1 MIPVV
6 GLFHASRRAFFLQE
20 LMLFPVALLRGV
32 QQIRAFENGT
42 LDVFSLGTDNP
53 NRLGSLIE
61 SPISTTWV
69 QSLSGRRRTMTLDVR
84 VRRYLACVILLFAGG
99 FQTASAQTA
108 VYGPHLW
115 DKPLDPA
122 VFEKR
127 VNEQLNRAQKSL
139 DQLLAVN
146 GPRTIENTLAPYDDA
161 IEVLDTAGN
170 QSGLMQIVSP
180 EATVRD
186 RAQAMVQKVSAV
198 ATALSL
204 NSVIFH
210 ALSDLDVAKADP
222 ATQYY
227 VKRTL
232 LEFRLAGVDKDDA
245 TRARIQ
251 SLNDNITKLAT
262 QFQRNTQESQL
273 KVVVKNRAELDGLPD
288 DYINLHKPAADGSI
302 TLTSDSPDVT
312 PVLDFANS
320 ADLRRRMYLAYNDRA
335 YPQNVTVLADLLK
348 KREELANL
356 LGYKH
361 WSDLNAADKM
371 AVNSQNISQ
380 FIDQIDAASRPVA
393 DREYQMLLALA
404 RKEHPSLTH
413 VSMPDRRYYSEQL
426 RRKEFDFNSQAARP
440 YFPYDGVQQGILD
453 VASRLFNI
461 TFRPA
466 KDAVTWDPSVSAFD
480 VLDSDRRLG
489 RIYLDMHPRPGKD
502 QWFSSDPIL
511 DGKRGQQLPEVALI
525 CNFSGGKPGEPGL
538 MEYGDVT
545 TFFHEFGH
553 LMHWI
558 FQGQQQWAGY
568 GGNLESD
575 FVEAPS
581 QMLEEWMHDP
591 KVLAIFAHNFQTGK
605 PIPAD
610 LVRRANRAD
619 AFGRGLWT
627 RRQLVYTNVSFD
639 LHNTT
644 PDPAKLEKALADN
657 TKRFLP
663 YGPVEGDHEI
673 ASFGHL
679 VGYSSAYYT
688 YLWDKVIA
696 QDFFNEFDRNDLL
709 APQVALRY
717 RSTVLEKTGSMP
729 ANDLVRS
736 FLGRPK
742 AIDAFVS
749 WMNQEFEGPSADAKA
764 SGY

>member
-1 MIPVV
+1 
-6 GLFHASRRAFFLQE
+6 
-20 LMLFPVALLRGV
+20 
-32 QQIRAFENGT
+32 
-42 LDVFSLGTDNP
+42 
-53 NRLGSLIE
+53 
-61 SPISTTWV
+61 
-69 QSLSGRRRTMTLDVR
+69 MTFRVR
-84 VRRYLACVILLFAGG
+84 VVRDLAILLFAGG
-99 FQTASAQTA
+99 FQSAFAQTA
-108 VYGPHLW
+108 AYGPHLW

-122 VFEKR
+122 IFEKR
-127 VNEQLNRAQKSL
+127 VNEHLDGVQKSL
-139 DQLLAVN
+139 NQLLAVK
-146 GPRTIENTLAPYDDA
+146 GPRTIENTLSPYDDA
-161 IEVLDTAGN
+161 VEELDTVGN
-170 QSGLMQIVSP
+170 QSGLMQVVNP
-180 EATVRD
+180 DANVRD

-204 NSVIFH
+204 NPAIFH
-210 ALSDLDVAKADP
+210 ALSGMDISKADP
-222 ATQYY
+222 ATQHY
-227 VKRTL
+227 VNRTL

-251 SLNDNITKLAT
+251 SLNDDIIKLAT

-273 KVVVKNRAELDGLPD
+273 KVVVKNQAELEGLPG

-312 PVLDFANS
+312 PVLDFAHS
-320 ADLRRRMYLAYNDRA
+320 AELRRRMYLAYEDRA
-335 YPQNVTVLADLLK
+335 YPQNVTVLAGLLK

-361 WSDLNAADKM
+361 WSDLNAVDKM
-371 AVNSQNISQ
+371 ALNSQTISH

-404 RKEHPSLTH
+404 RKQRPSLTQI
-413 VSMPDRRYYSEQL
+413 STPDRRYYFEQL
-426 RRKEFDFNSQAARP
+426 RRMEFDFNSEAARP
-440 YFPYDGVQQGILD
+440 YFPYDRVQQGILD
-453 VASRLFNI
+453 VASRLFKVK
-461 TFRPA
+461 FRPA
-466 KDAVTWDPSVSAFD
+466 NDAVTWDPSVSSFD
-480 VLDSDRRLG
+480 LFEGDHRLG
-489 RIYLDMHPRPGKD
+489 RIYLDMHPQPGKD

-511 DGKRGQQLPEVALI
+511 DGKRGQQLPEATLI

-538 MEYGDVT
+538 MEYGEVT

-553 LMHWI
+553 LLHWI
-558 FQGQQQWAGY
+558 FQGQQQWAGF
-568 GGNLESD
+568 GGNLEND
-575 FVEAPS
+575 FAEAPS

-591 KVLAIFAHNFQTGK
+591 KVLATFANHFQTGE

-619 AFGRGLWT
+619 AFGRGLWA

-644 PDPAKLEKALADN
+644 PDPAKLENALADN

-663 YGPVEGDHEI
+663 YGPVQGDHEI
-673 ASFGHL
+673 ASFVHV

-696 QDFFNEFDRNDLL
+696 EDFFNKFDRNDLL
-709 APQVALRY
+709 APEIALRY

-729 ANDLVRS
+729 ANDLVKS
-736 FLGRPK
+736 FLGRPQTM
-742 AIDAFVS
+742 DAFVI
-749 WMNQEFEGPSADAKA
+749 WLNQEFERLPSGAKA
-764 SGY
+764 SGH

>member
-1 MIPVV
+1 
-6 GLFHASRRAFFLQE
+6 
-20 LMLFPVALLRGV
+20 
-32 QQIRAFENGT
+32 
-42 LDVFSLGTDNP
+42 
-53 NRLGSLIE
+53 
-61 SPISTTWV
+61 
-69 QSLSGRRRTMTLDVR
+69 MTFRVR
-84 VRRYLACVILLFAGG
+84 VVRDLAILLFAGG
-99 FQTASAQTA
+99 FQSAFAQTA
-108 VYGPHLW
+108 AYGPHLW

-122 VFEKR
+122 IFEKR
-127 VNEQLNRAQKSL
+127 VNEHLDGVQKSL
-139 DQLLAVN
+139 NQLLAVK
-146 GPRTIENTLAPYDDA
+146 GPRTIENTLSPYDDA
-161 IEVLDTAGN
+161 VEELDTVGN
-170 QSGLMQIVSP
+170 QSGLMQVVNP
-180 EATVRD
+180 DANVRD

-204 NSVIFH
+204 NPAIFH
-210 ALSDLDVAKADP
+210 ALSGMDISKADP
-222 ATQYY
+222 ATQHY
-227 VKRTL
+227 VNRTL

-251 SLNDNITKLAT
+251 SLNDDIIKLAT

-273 KVVVKNRAELDGLPD
+273 KVVVKNQAELEGLPG

-312 PVLDFANS
+312 PVLDFAHS
-320 ADLRRRMYLAYNDRA
+320 AELRRRMYLAYEDRA
-335 YPQNVTVLADLLK
+335 YPQNVTVLAGLLK

-361 WSDLNAADKM
+361 WSDLNAVDKM
-371 AVNSQNISQ
+371 ALNSQTISH

-404 RKEHPSLTH
+404 RKQRPSLTQI
-413 VSMPDRRYYSEQL
+413 STPDRRYYFEQL
-426 RRKEFDFNSQAARP
+426 RRMEFDFNSEAARP
-440 YFPYDGVQQGILD
+440 YFPYDRVQQGILD
-453 VASRLFNI
+453 VASRLFKVK
-461 TFRPA
+461 FRPA
-466 KDAVTWDPSVSAFD
+466 NDAVTWDPSVSSFD
-480 VLDSDRRLG
+480 LFEGDHRLG

-511 DGKRGQQLPEVALI
+511 DGKRGQQLPEATLI

-538 MEYGDVT
+538 MEYGEVT

-558 FQGQQQWAGY
+558 FQGQQQWAGF
-568 GGNLESD
+568 GGNLEND
-575 FVEAPS
+575 FAEAPS

-591 KVLAIFAHNFQTGK
+591 KVLATFANHFQTGE

-619 AFGRGLWT
+619 AFGRGLWA

-644 PDPAKLEKALADN
+644 PDPAKLENALADN

-663 YGPVEGDHEI
+663 YGPVQGDHEI
-673 ASFGHL
+673 ASFVHV

-696 QDFFNEFDRNDLL
+696 EDFFNKFDRNDLL
-709 APQVALRY
+709 APEIALRY

-729 ANDLVRS
+729 ANDLVKS
-736 FLGRPK
+736 FLGRPQTM
-742 AIDAFVS
+742 DAFVI
-749 WMNQEFEGPSADAKA
+749 WLNQEFERLPSGAKA
-764 SGY
+764 SGH

>member
-1 MIPVV
+1 
-6 GLFHASRRAFFLQE
+6 
-20 LMLFPVALLRGV
+20 
-32 QQIRAFENGT
+32 
-42 LDVFSLGTDNP
+42 
-53 NRLGSLIE
+53 
-61 SPISTTWV
+61 
-69 QSLSGRRRTMTLDVR
+69 MTFDVR
-84 VRRYLACVILLFAGG
+84 VGRNLARMILLFGGG
-99 FQTASAQTA
+99 FQAAFAQTA
-108 VYGPHLW
+108 VHGPHLW
-115 DKPLDPA
+115 DKPLDPT

-127 VNEQLNRAQKSL
+127 VNEQLNRSKKSI
-139 DQLLAVN
+139 DQLLAVK

-161 IEVLDTAGN
+161 IEELDTAGN

-180 EATVRD
+180 EANVRD

-204 NSVIFH
+204 NPAIFH
-210 ALSDLDVAKADP
+210 ALSNLDVSKADP

-227 VKRTL
+227 VKRIL
-232 LEFRLAGVDKDDA
+232 LEFRLAGVDKDNA

-251 SLNDNITKLAT
+251 SLNNDITKLGT
-262 QFQRNTQESQL
+262 QFQRNIQESQL
-273 KVVVKNRAELDGLPD
+273 KVAVKNRAELAGLPD
-288 DYINLHKPAADGSI
+288 DYVNLHKPAADGGI

-312 PVLDFANS
+312 PVLKFADS

-335 YPQNVTVLADLLK
+335 YPQNITLLAELLK

-371 AVNSQNISQ
+371 AVNSQTISN
-380 FIDQIDAASRPVA
+380 FIDQIDAASRATA
-393 DREYQMLLALA
+393 DREYQLLLALV
-404 RKEHPSLTH
+404 RKKHPSLGNI
-413 VSMPDRRYYSEQL
+413 SMEDRNYYFEQL
-426 RRKEFDFNSQAARP
+426 RRTDFDFDSEAARP
-440 YFPYDGVQQGILD
+440 YFPYDRVQQGILD
-453 VASRLFNI
+453 VASRLFKVA
-461 TFRPA
+461 FRPV
-466 KDAVTWDPSVSAFD
+466 KDAVTWDPSVSTFD
-480 VLDSDRRLG
+480 VFEKDRLLG

-511 DGKRGQQLPEVALI
+511 DGKRGKQLPEVTLI
-525 CNFSGGKPGEPGL
+525 CNFPGGKPGDPGL
-538 MEYGDVT
+538 MEYGDVV

-558 FQGQQQWAGY
+558 LQGQQQWAGY

-591 KVLAIFAHNFQTGK
+591 KVLATFAHNFQSGE
-605 PIPAD
+605 PIPAE

-627 RRQLVYTNVSFD
+627 RRQLVFTNVSFD
-639 LHNTT
+639 LHNAS
-644 PDPAKLEKALADN
+644 PDSAKLEKEVTDSI
-657 TKRFLP
+657 KHFLP
-663 YGPVEGDHEI
+663 YQPIEGDHEI
-673 ASFGHL
+673 AAFGHL

-696 QDFFNEFDRNDLL
+696 EDFFNQFDHGDLL
-709 APQVALRY
+709 APDVALRY

-729 ANDLVRS
+729 ANDLVKN
-736 FLGRPK
+736 FLGRPQTL
-742 AIDAFVS
+742 DAFVA
-749 WMNQEFEGPSADAKA
+749 WMNQEFEGLPPAAKA
-764 SGY
+764 TGH

>member
-1 MIPVV
+1 MTFDIRV
-6 GLFHASRRAFFLQE
+6 GR
-20 LMLFPVALLRGV
+20 
-32 QQIRAFENGT
+32 N
-42 LDVFSLGTDNP
+42 
-53 NRLGSLIE
+53 
-61 SPISTTWV
+61 
-69 QSLSGRRRTMTLDVR
+69 
-84 VRRYLACVILLFAGG
+84 LAGMILLFAAG
-99 FQTASAQTA
+99 FQTASAQSA
-108 VYGPHLW
+108 GYGPHLW

-122 VFEKR
+122 ILEKR
-127 VNEQLNRAQKSL
+127 VNEQLDRAQKSI
-139 DQLLAVN
+139 DQLLAVK
-146 GPRTIENTLAPYDDA
+146 GPRTLENTLAPFDDA
-161 IEVLDTAGN
+161 IEKLDTAGN
-170 QSGLMQIVSP
+170 QSGLMQGVSP
-180 EATVRD
+180 EANIRD
-186 RAQAMVQKVSAV
+186 RAQAMLQKVSA
-198 ATALSL
+198 AQTALSL
-204 NSVIFH
+204 NPAIFH
-210 ALSDLDVAKADP
+210 ALADLELSKADP

-251 SLNDNITKLAT
+251 SLNDEITKLGI
-262 QFQRNTQESQL
+262 QFQRNTQDSQL
-273 KVVVKNRAELDGLPD
+273 KVIVRNRAELDGLPD

-302 TLTSDSPDVT
+302 TLTSDSPDVN
-312 PVLDFANS
+312 PVLNFAKS
-320 ADLRRRMYLAYNDRA
+320 ADLRKRMYLAYQDRA
-335 YPQNVTVLADLLK
+335 YPQNVTVLAELLK

-356 LGYKH
+356 IGYKH
-361 WSDLNAADKM
+361 WSDMNAADKM
-371 AVNSQNISQ
+371 AVNSQNISN
-380 FIDQIDAASRPVA
+380 FIDKIDAASRPA
-393 DREYQMLLALA
+393 AERETQMLLAQA
-404 RKEHPSLTH
+404 RKERPSLTNITT
-413 VSMPDRRYYSEQL
+413 PDRRYYFEQV
-426 RRKEFDFNSQAARP
+426 RRMEFDFNSQSARP
-440 YFPYDGVQQGILD
+440 YFPYDRVQQGILE
-453 VASRLFNI
+453 VASQLFSVV
-461 TFRPA
+461 FRPA

-480 VLDSDRRLG
+480 VFDGDRRLG

-502 QWFSSDPIL
+502 QWFSSSPIL

-538 MEYGDVT
+538 MEYSEVT

-591 KVLAIFAHNFQTGK
+591 KVLATFARNYQTGE
-605 PIPAD
+605 PIPSD

-627 RRQLVYTNVSFD
+627 RLQLVYTNVSFD

-644 PDPAKLEKALADN
+644 PDPTKVEKTFADN
-657 TKRFLP
+657 TRRFLP
-663 YGPVEGDHEI
+663 YQPVEGDHQI

-696 QDFFNEFDRNDLL
+696 QDLFNKFDRNDLL
-709 APQVALRY
+709 ARDVALRY

-729 ANDLVRS
+729 ANDLVKS
-736 FLGRPK
+736 FLGRPQT
-742 AIDAFVS
+742 IDAFVA
-749 WMNQEFEGPSADAKA
+749 WINQEFEGLPSDAKA
-764 SGY
+764 SKH